1 MDDNESLELRKTYER
16 AEKIVSEKI
25 GFLRHL
31 AIYVVVNLVLLVIN
45 LLTGDFL
52 WFLIPLSGWGIL
64 LLAHFVI
71 VYMFKGERFERW
83 RSREVEKE
91 MTKIRK
97 RR

>member
-16 AEKIVSEKI
+16 AEKLVSEKI
-25 GFLRHL
+25 GFIRHL
-31 AIYVVVNLVLLVIN
+31 SIYVVVNLVLLVIN
-45 LLTGDFL
+45 LLTSDFL

-64 LLAHFVI
+64 LLAHFVS

-83 RSREVEKE
+83 RRREVEKE
-91 MTKIRK
+91 MAKIRK

>member
-1 MDDNESLELRKTYER
+1 MHDNDTMELRKAYER

-31 AIYVVVNLVLLVIN
+31 AIFVVVNLVLLVIN
-45 LLTGDFL
+45 LLTSDFL
-52 WFLIPLSGWGIL
+52 WFLIPLGAWGIL
-64 LLAHFVI
+64 LLAHFVS

-91 MTKIRK
+91 MDKIRK
-97 RR
+97 KS

>member
-1 MDDNESLELRKTYER
+1 MDDNESLELRKEYER

-31 AIYVVVNLVLLVIN
+31 AIYIVVNIVLLVIN
-45 LLTGDFL
+45 LVTTDFL

-64 LLAHFVI
+64 LLAHFVS
-71 VYMFKGERFERW
+71 VFMFKGERYERW

-91 MTKIRK
+91 VARIRK